1 MDVAG
6 ILRSKGGAVTTAKPG
21 TTMTEA
27 IALLSE
33 RQIGA
38 LVVSEDG
45 RALLGI
51 VSERDVVRG
60 LAERGAD
67 FLACTLAECM
77 ASPVVTCAPG
87 ASDREVM
94 AMMTEHRFRHLPV
107 IEDGALVGIVSIGDV
122 VKSRLD
128 GILAE
133 ADALREYI
141 VRG

>member
-6 ILRSKGGAVTTAKPG
+6 ILRSKGSAVTTAKPDM
-21 TTMTEA
+21 TTTEA
-27 IALLSE
+27 IALLNE

-38 LVVSEDG
+38 LVVSDDG
-45 RALLGI
+45 RTLLGI

-60 LAERGAD
+60 LAERGAG
-67 FLACTLAECM
+67 FLSCTLAECM
-77 ASPVVTCAPG
+77 ASPVVTCSPSD
-87 ASDREVM
+87 SDRAVM
-94 AMMTEHRFRHLPV
+94 AMMTDRRFRHLPV